1 MWCEPEFRKAGHGKM
16 FMENK
21 ENESL
26 KISAKLVDL
35 EDAEEFLKKS
45 AIGKEKIKIAAG
57 DKKSEKVSMEVPVAE
72 ESENFQAREDNCEEL
87 NLQDYQL
94 ELENRIR
101 NLLWTI
107 SGDYTQQMKPDVSL
121 FLRSKD
127 IALYDGIKQ
136 GALAKFFDKDFLG
149 MYLVKKI
156 FMGADEAALTFV
168 SQLCIEEAI
177 GERICEQRPGI
188 WEMQRKAC
196 EDILDQEYETMPSA
210 TDKLGYLRVN
220 LLRRR
225 IDRGENT
232 SLKKKNPQADSR
244 SEEKSADSVENANV
258 SNGIIVG
265 NVDASNG
272 IITGNADAL
281 NGIIAENADASNEII
296 TKTTKNKQKDR
307 KYKGIY
313 HYIDLISGAAET
325 TDTMSLI
332 RIIDTVYNEVADPD
346 FSQKAT
352 LEQVLAV
359 TMEDL
364 TEFDW
369 HDYLSEEMYED
380 ALESYMEQLT
390 SNVAGMENADVTREM
405 EEERQSKQKITVL
418 PPEALEKAHTYVE
431 LNFGKTYLSELEE
444 KRINQLMCRDIH
456 SDCSLY
462 FTEGIL
468 KSPVKRNYQYEY
480 AKRLKNKNI
489 WLYHDKHRIVKRNIS
504 LLTEMLKKSLV
515 IKSENQEILS
525 DRGMIVPS
533 RLWRLGR
540 SSDAQVFRREL
551 KGDSS
556 DFVVDV
562 LIDASGSQMSRQGEV
577 ALQAYIISEA
587 LSNAELPH
595 RVMSYCTFWDY
606 TILHRFREYDDPRS
620 ANENIFNYVT
630 SSNNRDG
637 LAIRA
642 AGYGLLNREEEKKIL
657 IILSDGRP
665 YDVIVNRPNAKNPAP
680 YHGKYAITDT
690 AAQIRKLRSQ
700 GVSVLGVFAG
710 EEKDLATEKKI
721 FGKDFAY
728 IRNITGFSK
737 IVGRYL
743 TKQLEDDE

>member
-1 MWCEPEFRKAGHGKM
+1 MWCEPEFHRAGHGKM

-281 NGIIAENADASNEII
+281 NVIIEENADASNEII

-313 HYIDLISGAAET
+313 HYIDLISNAAET
-325 TDTMSLI
+325 ADTMSLI

-489 WLYHDKHRIVKRNIS
+489 WLYHDKHRIVKRNIA

-665 YDVIVNRPNAKNPAP
+665 YDVIVNRLNAKNPAP